1 MKEKEVV
8 EVGMGE
14 GRKEKGDK
22 RVRAKMQSSDSSAKF
37 SEKRQSKFF
46 IDVSKEEKNIELINN
61 LLNEANDKKFGREI
75 NLKDL
80 MLIALP
86 KLTQKDLEVIRGN
99 SLSDTEKM
107 EKECFD
113 YNQKNG
119 TNYEM
124 GYYFV
129 NIRNILKEGK

>member
-8 EVGMGE
+8 EVGKGE
-14 GRKEKGDK
+14 GREK
-22 RVRAKMQSSDSSAKF
+22 RVRAKMQSSDSSAKLNG
-37 SEKRQSKFF
+37 KRQSKFF
-46 IDVSKEEKNIELINN
+46 IDVSKEEKSIELINN

-80 MLIALP
+80 MLIALA
-86 KLTQKDLEVIRGN
+86 KLTQKDLEVARGN

-113 YNQKNG
+113 YNLKNG